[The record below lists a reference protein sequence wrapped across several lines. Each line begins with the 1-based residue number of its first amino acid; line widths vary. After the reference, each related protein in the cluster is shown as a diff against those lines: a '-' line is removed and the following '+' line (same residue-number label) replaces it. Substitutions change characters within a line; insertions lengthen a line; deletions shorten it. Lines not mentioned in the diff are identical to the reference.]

1 MPPHTPRLRESLC
14 RRPYNATHPFQ
25 KQNMGIA
32 GSCGDDDGAYVASH
46 AFVADLG
53 HHGHIGLRDG
63 HLQPET

>member
-1 MPPHTPRLRESLC
+1 
-14 RRPYNATHPFQ
+14 
-25 KQNMGIA
+25 MGIA

-53 HHGHIGLRDG
+53 HNGHIGLRDG